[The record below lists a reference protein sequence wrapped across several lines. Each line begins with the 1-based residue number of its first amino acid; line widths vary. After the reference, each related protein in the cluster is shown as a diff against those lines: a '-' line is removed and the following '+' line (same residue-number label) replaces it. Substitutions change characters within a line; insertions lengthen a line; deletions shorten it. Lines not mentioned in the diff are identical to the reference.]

1 MATTHQSEITLQIE
15 LDENKIPETLKWTAE
30 DGGVEQAETKALL
43 LSIWYPSAKET
54 LSIDLLTKDM
64 PVDEMKLFFHQTLVR
79 MASTFEKATQE
90 TEVSASIREYAAYF
104 ADKLNLYTN
113 Q

>member
-30 DGGVEQAETKALL
+30 DGGVEQSETKALL
-43 LSIWYPSAKET
+43 LSIWDPSAKET
-54 LSIDLLTKDM
+54 LSIDLWTKDM

>member
-1 MATTHQSEITLQIE
+1 MATTHKSEITLQIE

-43 LSIWYPSAKET
+43 LSIWDPSAKET
-54 LSIDLLTKDM
+54 LSIDLWTKDM

-90 TEVSASIREYAAYF
+90 AEVSASIREYAAYF

>member
-1 MATTHQSEITLQIE
+1 
-15 LDENKIPETLKWTAE
+15 
-30 DGGVEQAETKALL
+30 
-43 LSIWYPSAKET
+43 
-54 LSIDLLTKDM
+54 M

-90 TEVSASIREYAAYF
+90 AEVSASIREYAAYF

>member
-1 MATTHQSEITLQIE
+1 MATRHQSEITLQIE

-30 DGGVEQAETKALL
+30 DGGVEHAETKALL
-43 LSIWYPSAKET
+43 LSIWDPSAKET
-54 LSIDLLTKDM
+54 LSIDLWTKDM